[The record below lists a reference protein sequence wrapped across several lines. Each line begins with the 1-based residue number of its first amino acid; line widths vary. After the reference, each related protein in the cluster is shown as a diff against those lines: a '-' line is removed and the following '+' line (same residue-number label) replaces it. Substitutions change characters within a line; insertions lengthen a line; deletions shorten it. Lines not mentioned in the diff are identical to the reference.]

1 MHGNKYKVRKVHQR
15 YVLNSGG
22 LHVLCIYKK
31 STRVEDVLLVEFM
44 YLVFTKNPPELR
56 MYFWWTSCTLY
67 LQKIH
72 QSWGCTSGGVH
83 VPCIYKKSAR
93 VEDVLLVDF
102 MYLVFTKNPPELRMY
117 FWWSSCTLYLQ
128 KIRQSWGCTSG
139 GVHVPCIYKKS
150 ARVEDVLL
158 VDFMY
163 LVFTKNPPELRMYFW
178 WSLCPLYLHA
188 CQVRITVG
196 DSGLCCLLPW
206 RISSAN

>member
-1 MHGNKYKVRKVHQR
+1 MEINTR
-15 YVLNSGG
+15 YV
-22 LHVLCIYKK
+22 K
-31 STRVEDVLLVEFM
+31 STRGTSSTLVEFM
-44 YLVFTKNPPELR
+44 YLVFTKNPPELRMYFWWTSCTLYLQKNPPELR

-72 QSWGCTSGGVH
+72 QSWGCTSGGLH

-117 FWWSSCTLYLQ
+117 FWWTSCTLYLQ

-139 GVHVPCIYKKS
+139 GVYVPCIYKKS

-158 VDFMY
+158 VEFMS
-163 LVFTKNPPELRMYFW
+163 LVFTPMPGENYRRRLGSLLFTCVTYFK
-178 WSLCPLYLHA
+178 
-188 CQVRITVG
+188 R
-196 DSGLCCLLPW
+196 
-206 RISSAN
+206 